1 MSKITIRKLL
11 PCTIA
16 FVLAIPI
23 ASVRAQITGGFNPI
37 GGGLPGL
44 SNPDLSGLGN
54 ILGNS
59 GGPLGSDSSA
69 GGLFGGGELGSVL
82 KGGDLG
88 SILGGGSLG
97 GVLKGGDL
105 GGVLSGGGGSSGG
118 GGDLV
123 SILQNYLQGF
133 IKMATSAIGE
143 AIGNVTGGSK
153 TAEGTPKDPGLG
165 DTLSHVTSAMK
176 SNTGGLGLPD
186 YAKSRDEALSGAK
199 NSKNTA
205 AILPFSGIN
214 LATLQPGQITFKTT
228 LDFNNTVLGKD
239 AQDRHVKAME
249 AITKSI
255 GGVGQLSQASGQ
267 SAQKSA
273 QAAQKSIQAAQSVA
287 QVAQKSTS
295 SASSAVSLAG
305 KAKSAIST
313 QDVVKFQAEQTGEL
327 ANILAGVSTQL
338 GGNSTQLAS
347 VSSEL
352 SELSNQQAQQSG
364 QLKEISAINGDQ
376 AVSLRSVQVGQAVAN
391 VNLSDINQGN
401 QGDRQRKLL
410 ESQADTMLLSFSN
423 GFRLSR

>member
-1 MSKITIRKLL
+1 MLKSMIGKLL

-16 FVLAIPI
+16 FALAIPI
-23 ASVRAQITGGFNPI
+23 ASVRAQIIGGFNPS
-37 GGGLPGL
+37 GGGIPGL

-88 SILGGGSLG
+88 SVLGGGSLG
-97 GVLKGGDL
+97 GVLKGG
-105 GGVLSGGGGSSGG
+105 SGSGSSGG

-143 AIGNVTGGSK
+143 AIGSK

-199 NSKNTA
+199 DSKNTA

-214 LATLQPGQITFKTT
+214 VSTLQPGQITFKTT

-267 SAQKSA
+267 SAKKSA
-273 QAAQKSIQAAQSVA
+273 QSAQKSTQAAQSVA

-376 AVSLRSVQVGQAVAN
+376 AVSLRSIQVGQAVAN
-391 VNLSDINQGN
+391 ENLSDINQGN

>member
-1 MSKITIRKLL
+1 MLNNRVMKIL

-23 ASVRAQITGGFNPI
+23 ASVRAQITGGFNPS
-37 GGGLPGL
+37 GGGVPSLN
-44 SNPDLSGLGN
+44 NPDLSGLGN

-69 GGLFGGGELGSVL
+69 GGLFGGGELGNILKGGELGSVL

-88 SILGGGSLG
+88 SVLGGGNLG
-97 GVLKGGDL
+97 D
-105 GGVLSGGGGSSGG
+105 VLSGGSGSGSSSG

-143 AIGNVTGGSK
+143 AIGSK

-165 DTLSHVTSAMK
+165 DTLFHVTSAMK

-186 YAKSRDEALSGAK
+186 YAKSRDEALTGAK

-214 LATLQPGQITFKTT
+214 LSTLQPGQITFKTT

-239 AQDRHVKAME
+239 AQERHVKAME

-267 SAQKSA
+267 SAKKSA

-376 AVSLRSVQVGQAVAN
+376 AVSLRSIQVGQAVAN

>member
-1 MSKITIRKLL
+1 MSNNIMRKLI
-11 PCTIA
+11 PYAIA
-16 FVLAIPI
+16 LVFAIPI
-23 ASVRAQITGGFNPI
+23 APAKAQMTGGFNPNASD
-37 GGGLPGL
+37 P
-44 SNPDLSGLGN
+44 LSGLGS

-59 GGPLGSDSSA
+59 GGPLGGDPTA
-69 GGLFGGGELGSVL
+69 GGLFGGGGGL
-82 KGGDLG
+82 GDLG
-88 SILGGGSLG
+88 NLGNLGS
-97 GVLKGGDL
+97 DL
-105 GGVLSGGGGSSGG
+105 GGLTGGNSSSSGG

-143 AIGNVTGGSK
+143 AIGSITGDGSNM
-153 TAEGTPKDPGLG
+153 AGNGSMPKDPGLG
-165 DTLSHVTSAMK
+165 DTLSHVTTAMK

-186 YAKSRDEALSGAK
+186 YAKSRDEALTGAK
-199 NSKNTA
+199 NNKNKA
-205 AILPFSGIN
+205 VILPFSGIN
-214 LATLQPGQITFKTT
+214 LATLQPGQISFKTT

-239 AQDRHVKAME
+239 AQERHVKAME

-255 GGVGQLSQASGQ
+255 GGVSQLSQASGQ
-267 SAQKSA
+267 SAKKSA
-273 QAAQKSIQAAQSVA
+273 QASQKSTQAAQSVA

-347 VSSEL
+347 VSTELAEL
-352 SELSNQQAQQSG
+352 SGQQSQQSG

-376 AVSLRSVQVGQAVAN
+376 AVSLRSIQVGQAVAN

-423 GFRLSR
+423 GFRLAR

>member
-1 MSKITIRKLL
+1 MSKSMIRKLL

-23 ASVRAQITGGFNPI
+23 ASVRAQITGGFNPS
-37 GGGLPGL
+37 GGGIPGL
-44 SNPDLSGLGN
+44 SNPDLSGLGS

-88 SILGGGSLG
+88 SVLGGGSLG

-105 GGVLSGGGGSSGG
+105 GGVLGGGGGSSGG

-143 AIGNVTGGSK
+143 AIGSK
-153 TAEGTPKDPGLG
+153 TVEGTPKDPGLG

-214 LATLQPGQITFKTT
+214 VSTLQPGQITFKTT

-267 SAQKSA
+267 AAQKSA
-273 QAAQKSIQAAQSVA
+273 QAAQKSIQVAQSVA

-295 SASSAVSLAG
+295 SATTAVSLAG

-376 AVSLRSVQVGQAVAN
+376 AVSLRSIQVGQAVAN

>member
-1 MSKITIRKLL
+1 MLKNRVMKIW

-16 FVLAIPI
+16 FVLAVPI
-23 ASVRAQITGGFNPI
+23 ASVNAQITGGFNPS
-37 GGGLPGL
+37 GGGIPGL
-44 SNPDLSGLGN
+44 GNPDLSGLGN

-59 GGPLGSDSSA
+59 GGRLGSDSSA
-69 GGLFGGGELGSVL
+69 GGLFGGGDLGSVL

-88 SILGGGSLG
+88 SVLG
-97 GVLKGGDL
+97 GGDL
-105 GGVLSGGGGSSGG
+105 GGVLSGSGGSSSSSGSGG

-143 AIGNVTGGSK
+143 AIGDVTGGSK
-153 TAEGTPKDPGLG
+153 TAEGTPKNPGLG
-165 DTLSHVTSAMK
+165 DTLSHVMSAMK

-186 YAKSRDEALSGAK
+186 YAKSRDEALTGAK
-199 NSKNTA
+199 NNQNTSMMM
-205 AILPFSGIN
+205 PFSGIN
-214 LATLQPGQITFKTT
+214 VSTLQPGQIAFKTT
-228 LDFNNTVLGKD
+228 LDFNNTVLGKE
-239 AQDRHVKAME
+239 AQERHVKAME

-273 QAAQKSIQAAQSVA
+273 QASQKSTQAAQSVA
-287 QVAQKSTS
+287 QVAKKSTS
-295 SASSAVSLAG
+295 SATTAVSLAG

-352 SELSNQQAQQSG
+352 SELSTQQAQQSG

-376 AVSLRSVQVGQAVAN
+376 AVSLRSIQVGQAVAN

>member
-1 MSKITIRKLL
+1 MLKNRVIKIW

-23 ASVRAQITGGFNPI
+23 ASVSAQITGGFNPS
-37 GGGLPGL
+37 GGGIPGL

-59 GGPLGSDSSA
+59 GGRLGSDSSA

-88 SILGGGSLG
+88 SVLGGGN
-97 GVLKGGDL
+97 L
-105 GGVLSGGGGSSGG
+105 GGVLSGSGGSGSSGG

-143 AIGNVTGGSK
+143 AVGNVTGGSK

-214 LATLQPGQITFKTT
+214 VSTLQPGQITFKTT

-273 QAAQKSIQAAQSVA
+273 QAAQKSTQAAQSVA

-376 AVSLRSVQVGQAVAN
+376 AVSLRSIQVGQAVAN
-391 VNLSDINQGN
+391 ENLSDINQGN

>member
-11 PCTIA
+11 PYTIA

-23 ASVRAQITGGFNPI
+23 ASARAQITGGFNPS
-37 GGGLPGL
+37 GGGVPGL

-59 GGPLGSDSSA
+59 GGRLGSDSSA

-88 SILGGGSLG
+88 SVLGGGN
-97 GVLKGGDL
+97 L
-105 GGVLSGGGGSSGG
+105 GGVLSGSGGSGSSGG

-143 AIGNVTGGSK
+143 AIGDVTGGSK

-214 LATLQPGQITFKTT
+214 VSTLQPGQITFKTT

-267 SAQKSA
+267 SAKKSA
-273 QAAQKSIQAAQSVA
+273 QASQKSTQAAQSVA

-295 SASSAVSLAG
+295 SATTAVSLAG

-376 AVSLRSVQVGQAVAN
+376 AVSLRSIQVGQAVAN